1 MLTKKIKTRF
11 TFLLL
16 IILISVSL
24 LSFIYFKLKQ
34 NILYFKTPTDI
45 FLSNSLDKNTLIR
58 VGGMVKK
65 DSIEQ
70 NNDEIKF
77 VLTDFKKD
85 LIVVYVGA
93 VPNLFSEQSGAVV
106 EGKLNDK
113 RYLIANRILAK
124 HDENYMPPEVTEALR
139 QSGKLDQIMGAKNK

>member
-45 FLSNSLDKNTLIR
+45 FLSNNLDNNTLIR

-70 NNDEIKF
+70 NNNEIKF

-124 HDENYMPPEVTEALR
+124 HDENYMPP
-139 QSGKLDQIMGAKNK
+139 KIKQIFEENVK